1 MPRKLIL
8 CFDGTNHQYAATNTN
23 VVKLY
28 SMLDRNDEEQLSYY
42 QPGIGT
48 RLPAGVWG
56 SVRRWMLR
64 KLDLSIA
71 FLLKDHVC
79 NGYRFLMRHYRPGD
93 EIFIFGFSRG
103 AYAARVLAA
112 MLYKVGLLTKGN
124 EELIPFAWR
133 MYRHERNY
141 RTSFSFRRTFSRQ
154 VRVRFLGLWDTVS
167 SIGWAWD
174 PQHLQYTRQ
183 NRIVDAVRHAV
194 ALDERRAYFV
204 QNLWSEVPAE
214 TKGQDVLQMW
224 FPGVHCDVGGG
235 YKESEAGL
243 SKITLK
249 WMVEEAQNFGLHFDA
264 TRRRELLPRVAN
276 PKQAAPDPSAPLHQ
290 SLGGWWWLVEYL
302 PKRIKDPAH
311 GYARRWILHRGQPRF
326 VSPKARIHESV
337 FERMRRVPH
346 YKPTNLP
353 PSARV

>member
-28 SMLDRNDEEQLSYY
+28 SMLDRNDEEQLAYY

-56 SVRRWMLR
+56 RVRRWVLR

-103 AYAARVLAA
+103 AYTARVLAA

-194 ALDERRAYFV
+194 ALDER
-204 QNLWSEVPAE
+204 VPILCRICGA
-214 TKGQDVLQMW
+214 KSRQ
-224 FPGVHCDVGGG
+224 
-235 YKESEAGL
+235 K
-243 SKITLK
+243 
-249 WMVEEAQNFGLHFDA
+249 
-264 TRRRELLPRVAN
+264 PRVRMCCRCGFPVCIATWAAATGR
-276 PKQAAPDPSAPLHQ
+276 PKPACPRSH
-290 SLGGWWWLVEYL
+290 SSGW
-302 PKRIKDPAH
+302 
-311 GYARRWILHRGQPRF
+311 
-326 VSPKARIHESV
+326 
-337 FERMRRVPH
+337 
-346 YKPTNLP
+346 
-353 PSARV
+353 